1 MTDDNVYKIIEVAG
15 SSAESLEDA
24 MQGAVSKASRSLQ
37 HLRWFEVQDIR
48 GHLENGRIA
57 HFQVVMKI
65 GFTLD

>member
-15 SSAESLEDA
+15 SSTESLEDA